1 MNRELLEALDVLEE
15 QKKIVKENA
24 ILAIED
30 ALKTS
35 YKKTYGAT
43 SDVIVNLDR
52 ETGEISIFLRR
63 LVVDEVEDD
72 KCQIHISE
80 AQEIDERFLEGDYV
94 EYQVSPEDFGR
105 IAVQRAKQII
115 IQRIRES
122 EREILFEEYV
132 NKKGQIVTAKVQ
144 RIDEKNGTIFL
155 NLGRTE
161 GILSKADQSP
171 RDNIRIKDRIK
182 VYISNVIKPDDGF
195 DGSIGDDA
203 QNSDPRLRGDRK
215 KRERD
220 IKIFVSRT
228 HPGLVK
234 GLFQFEVPEIEDGV
248 VEIVKVVRSAGSR
261 TKMAVMSKDENV
273 DPIGS
278 CIGTSG
284 NRVRR
289 VIEELAGEKIDII
302 EWSDDPATLIVN
314 SLSPSKV
321 VDIFLSYEEKS
332 ARVIVPESQL
342 SIAIGKK
349 GENARLASNLT
360 EWKIDI
366 KSSSEVED
374 FSEDKPAEL
383 QSLDN
388 TTNEESVLEAQESD
402 SVVQEDDSV
411 TKEGNLVVQVDDNT
425 AE

>member
-52 ETGEISIFLRR
+52 ESGEISIFLRR

-72 KCQIHISE
+72 KCQIDIAE
-80 AQEIDERFLEGDYV
+80 AQEIDDRFLVGDYV

-132 NKKGQIVTAKVQ
+132 NKKGEIVTAKVQ
-144 RIDEKNGTIFL
+144 RIDEKTGTIFV
-155 NLGRTE
+155 NLGRSE

-171 RDNIRIKDRIK
+171 RDKIKIKDRIK
-182 VYISNVIKPDDGF
+182 VYITNVIKPDDGIEAMGE
-195 DGSIGDDA
+195 DGQSPD
-203 QNSDPRLRGDRK
+203 SKMRGDRK

-228 HPGLVK
+228 HPGLVN
-234 GLFQFEVPEIEDGV
+234 GLFQFEVPEIEDNV

-261 TKMAVMSKDENV
+261 TKIAVRSNDENV

-278 CIGTSG
+278 CIGTGG

-302 EWSDDPATLIVN
+302 EWSDDPSGLIVN
-314 SLSPSKV
+314 ALSPSKV
-321 VDIFLSYEEKS
+321 VDIFLSYEEKT

-366 KSSSEVED
+366 KSSSETEEEIAVLVED
-374 FSEDKPAEL
+374 
-383 QSLDN
+383 
-388 TTNEESVLEAQESD
+388 SD
-402 SVVQEDDSV
+402 SIE
-411 TKEGNLVVQVDDNT
+411 
-425 AE
+425 